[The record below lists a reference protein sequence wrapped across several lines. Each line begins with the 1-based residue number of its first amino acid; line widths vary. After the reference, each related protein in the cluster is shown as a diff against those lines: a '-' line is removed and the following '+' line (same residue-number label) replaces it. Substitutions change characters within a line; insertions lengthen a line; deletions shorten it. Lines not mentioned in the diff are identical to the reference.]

1 MAEDLA
7 RYLRAGSAI
16 WKQWK
21 RGKRRFAE
29 LLKRGVGT
37 QLAAQTVGR
46 PRPLAVGKHSPALAS
61 GRAAQSLPCGAQT
74 STLPRMPIARLT
86 ELSYTDPYVRWFDRD
101 SGQPPTY
108 VRSLELFAPA
118 SNLCFSSS
126 VQFPSSNHYFPDRRV
141 ISCYPLP
148 CLSRSIGARATPV
161 LPDPEARP
169 SPVFHSSALPSSTK
183 NLLRSNLLS
192 LQLSSPLT
200 LLEST
205 LAQKRGKGGWPLLS
219 SSQLSCCC
227 AGYFQHAPQR
237 ELACR
242 LNPRINP
249 KGPWPTPN
257 PFSSKANSQKPTEP
271 SANT

>member
-1 MAEDLA
+1 MLLIQ
-7 RYLRAGSAI
+7 RSIPIVQPLFSRSPSYLV
-16 WKQWK
+16 
-21 RGKRRFAE
+21 
-29 LLKRGVGT
+29 L
-37 QLAAQTVGR
+37 
-46 PRPLAVGKHSPALAS
+46 
-61 GRAAQSLPCGAQT
+61 
-74 STLPRMPIARLT
+74 
-86 ELSYTDPYVRWFDRD
+86 
-101 SGQPPTY
+101 
-108 VRSLELFAPA
+108 
-118 SNLCFSSS
+118 SSS
-126 VQFPSSNHYFPDRRV
+126 VFIAFHRC
-141 ISCYPLP
+141 SCD
-148 CLSRSIGARATPV
+148 PV

-169 SPVFHSSALPSSTK
+169 SPVFHSCALPSSTK